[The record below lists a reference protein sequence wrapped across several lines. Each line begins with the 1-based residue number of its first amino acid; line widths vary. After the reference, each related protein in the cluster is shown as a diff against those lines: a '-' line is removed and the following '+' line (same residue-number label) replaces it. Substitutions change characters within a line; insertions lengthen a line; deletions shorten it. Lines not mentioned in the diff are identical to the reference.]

1 MQKETRINRIKRDLP
16 VALRNTAVFIL
27 LILIVLKG
35 FDIYLSV
42 NSKFSDSA
50 AAEFADEESRIIK
63 MNVEKADI
71 NDYACAATSRTTT
84 EHIKKLNE
92 DIEIIPSPY
101 PLIRDM
107 ADETLY
113 DENTKNIVIIG
124 DSFVWGQ
131 GSINR
136 NELFWG
142 LAEEQ
147 LRSEGYNVRFYP
159 VCMAGANAYEE
170 IKWLTETSLTEDLS
184 ADMVI
189 FGYMYN
195 DAVPLTDD
203 YIEIDDNIWDITPS
217 LKGFSGIFP
226 ELSAGIE
233 HLIYSK
239 KPFDIKTGKRF
250 YIDGITPLVGV
261 YREEYEK
268 NFVSVL
274 SDFVAEHDLPAV
286 VMTLPNDPK
295 SPLLKN
301 MYKPLKSIYSS
312 YDNIALYDCFNEYS
326 HKFADKKHADNY
338 QVNPADGHPG
348 SASNKFFADYLCR
361 YLKND
366 YSDVLGEKN
375 DNTKVQSG
383 VRINDC
389 TPSKLDCKLIS
400 MEDNNSVYT
409 FVYPSANETYD
420 NYGIEFDKYFLTY
433 PLNEDYVKL
442 CFDVPVNL
450 SEISLKGDNL
460 KDYSVYYTRINEEL
474 GYDDH
479 SVVLLENNDGILNC
493 PSDVRITSL
502 CIHAVTDGDNG
513 GKLTLSVKEAAR

>member
-1 MQKETRINRIKRDLP
+1 MRIKINRIKRELP
-16 VALRNTAVFIL
+16 VALRNTAVFIML
-27 LILIVLKG
+27 VLVVLKG
-35 FDIYLSV
+35 FDMYLSV
-42 NSKFSDSA
+42 NSKVSDSA

-147 LRSEGYNVRFYP
+147 LRSEGYNVRFYS
-159 VCMAGANAYEE
+159 VSMAGANAYEE

-203 YIEIDDNIWDITPS
+203 YIEIVDNVWDIAPS

-250 YIDGITPLVGV
+250 YIDGVTPLVGV

-274 SDFVAEHDLPAV
+274 SDFAAEHDLPAV

-301 MYKPLKSIYSS
+301 LYRPLKDIYSS
-312 YDNIALYDCFNEYS
+312 CDNVALYDCFDEYS
-326 HKFADKKHADNY
+326 NKFADKKHAANY

-389 TPSKLDCKLIS
+389 TPSKVSCELLS
-400 MEDNNSVYT
+400 SENGVYEYSVM
-409 FVYPSANETYD
+409 YPSANRKYD

-433 PLNEDYVKL
+433 PLDEDYIKL
-442 CFDVPVNL
+442 CFDVPVKL
-450 SEISLKGDNL
+450 RDVFVSGETLKGCSL
-460 KDYSVYYTRINEEL
+460 YYTCINEKL

-479 SVVLLENNDGILNC
+479 SVYPFEKNGDLLTC
-493 PSDVRITSL
+493 PRDVRITSL
-502 CIHAVTDGDNG
+502 CIHADTDNNDG
-513 GKLTLSVKEAAR
+513 GMIKLMIMEAAQ